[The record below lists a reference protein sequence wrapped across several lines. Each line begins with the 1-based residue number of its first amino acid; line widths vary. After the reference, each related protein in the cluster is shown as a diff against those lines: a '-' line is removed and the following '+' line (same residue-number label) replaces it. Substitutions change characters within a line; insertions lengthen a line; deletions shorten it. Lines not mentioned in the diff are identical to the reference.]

1 MTRLIEPVSS
11 GRRREGVAR
20 VEISVRD
27 VRDSDLPVFWSHVSD
42 ERARHMAAVTRD
54 YDYDRAAFDAH
65 WVRVRCD
72 PAVIVRTVLAD
83 GEVAGHAA
91 IFGPPGGRE
100 VAYWVGRAY
109 WGRGVAAAAL
119 AALVGLD
126 RSRPLHAHAAAD
138 NAGSIRVLQKCGF
151 AITGR
156 GRIFAQA
163 RGEEIDE
170 VALTL
175 A

>member
-1 MTRLIEPVSS
+1 
-11 GRRREGVAR
+11 
-20 VEISVRD
+20 VEINLRD
-27 VRDSDLPVFWSHVSD
+27 VRDSDLPVFWSQVSD
-42 ERARHMAAVTRD
+42 ERARHMAAVTRPWH
-54 YDYDRAAFDAH
+54 YDRAAFDAH
-65 WVRVRCD
+65 WDKVRSD
-72 PAVIVRTVLAD
+72 PAVIVRTVLVD

-91 IFGPPGGRE
+91 VFGPPGGRE

-119 AALVGLD
+119 AALAGLE
-126 RSRPLHAHAAAD
+126 RARPLHAHAAAD